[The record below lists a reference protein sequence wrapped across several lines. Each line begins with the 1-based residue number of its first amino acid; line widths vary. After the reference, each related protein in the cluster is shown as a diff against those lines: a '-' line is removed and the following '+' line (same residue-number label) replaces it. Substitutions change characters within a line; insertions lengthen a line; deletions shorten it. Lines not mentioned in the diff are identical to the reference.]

1 MVNHFQKLKR
11 SEREQNILLEQ
22 LRNYKLRNS
31 SYNSPF
37 SFESGNV
44 LNWWYT
50 CEEDHDYLQEFAIKL
65 FSVVP
70 HSATCE
76 RSFSILDWY
85 YGKKRQNLN
94 ITTIENMLKI
104 HSYHLSNTEKEL
116 KYVGQNISDEELK
129 NLISNAKLWLDDDD
143 YDDYVVEEVEEE
155 NSVSDDISESES
167 DFYEVEPNY
176 EIDKKNNFVL
186 EEIIDLNNSIFT
198 DGNQSQ
204 IHLDVE
210 NNTNQLIDENYKY
223 NSNDLINSFLNSFD
237 DSDIINMNNIVNLE
251 SEADIAN
258 SYIYINN
265 DGIDNN
271 NHDDIIYD
279 QDNFNNKDD
288 NSNNSNDIDN
298 YNNIPTNN
306 NNKKTNL
313 KRKNDCDDLPRK
325 QFEFRDRKKK
335 NYKI

>member
-1 MVNHFQKLKR
+1 MSDTDLSPSEGAAQDSHYSTSNNKNSNNRQVSLSEFYESTTLTKEREESINKSLIRAFR

-129 NLISNAKLWLDDDD
+129 NLISNAKLC
-143 YDDYVVEEVEEE
+143 
-155 NSVSDDISESES
+155 VSDDISESES

-176 EIDKKNNFVL
+176 KIDKKNNF
-186 EEIIDLNNSIFT
+186 
-198 DGNQSQ
+198 
-204 IHLDVE
+204 
-210 NNTNQLIDENYKY
+210 
-223 NSNDLINSFLNSFD
+223 
-237 DSDIINMNNIVNLE
+237 M
-251 SEADIAN
+251 
-258 SYIYINN
+258 
-265 DGIDNN
+265 
-271 NHDDIIYD
+271 
-279 QDNFNNKDD
+279 
-288 NSNNSNDIDN
+288 
-298 YNNIPTNN
+298 
-306 NNKKTNL
+306 
-313 KRKNDCDDLPRK
+313 
-325 QFEFRDRKKK
+325 
-335 NYKI
+335 